1 MQSDRYKTATPS
13 YHLSLLKLL
22 TSLWIQTCLVQGIN
36 ISRLGR
42 DSMFFLPVYCRRSW
56 IVMKMKRRTR
66 TWSENTCDAYNLIY
80 YPTLDFTNLLLQRW
94 ADFCYINPFHF
105 WPVQSYVLW
114 GLYSWC
120 HLQTKQVYIT
130 NVFIG
135 LVKIF
140 DELMHVFTSTS

>member
-66 TWSENTCDAYNLIY
+66 TWSENTCDPYNLIY
-80 YPTLDFTNLLLQRW
+80 YPTLDFKKSFTSKMGWLLLHQPLPFL
-94 ADFCYINPFHF
+94 ASAEFHF
-105 WPVQSYVLW
+105 VRFLLMVPPPNKTSIYNQCVDRTCKGFRGVNA
-114 GLYSWC
+114 C
-120 HLQTKQVYIT
+120 VY
-130 NVFIG
+130 F
-135 LVKIF
+135 
-140 DELMHVFTSTS
+140 H